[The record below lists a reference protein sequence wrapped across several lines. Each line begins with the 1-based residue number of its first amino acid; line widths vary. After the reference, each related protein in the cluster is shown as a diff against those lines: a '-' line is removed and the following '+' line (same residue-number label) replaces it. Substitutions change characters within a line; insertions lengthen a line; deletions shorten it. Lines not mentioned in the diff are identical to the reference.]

1 MERLITTHTLRK
13 TCQPTPLW
21 QLTAPQQLGTEKLLM
36 AVPGAWQGHARMDGF
51 RGVGTYTKE
60 MTLAGNVR
68 FLFGGAGGAA
78 RVFLDGQELLQEKAA
93 DGSFA
98 CLAEG
103 LDWGKHCLRVDVD
116 SSRGDVDCG
125 GLTRPVTVEQLGSA
139 WLRKLHAEPFRQGR
153 LWKLRVQAEVSSLCE
168 EDQQVEV
175 ELKAAGVELRWR
187 GKHLPARGT
196 LTLTGELPML
206 GVKSWEPARPV
217 LYPLHAVLWQEG
229 VPADDLMERIGFRE
243 APEALLRG
251 REPEDF
257 LPDEEAPLTELV
269 QQVQQLK
276 ARGCTAVRLPWHAC
290 APRLLDLCDQCGL
303 LVLPQGGAAEDTL
316 HPCVVQA

>member
-36 AVPGAWQGHARMDGF
+36 AVPGVWQGHARMDGF

-125 GLTRPVTVEQLGSA
+125 GLTRAVTVEQLGSA

-187 GKHLPARGT
+187 GKHLPARGA

-229 VPADDLMERIGFRE
+229 VPADDLMERIGFRD

-251 REPEDF
+251 CEPEDF
-257 LPDEEAPLTELV
+257 LPEEGAPLTELV

>member
-36 AVPGAWQGHARMDGF
+36 AVPGVWQGHARMDGF

-98 CLAEG
+98 CLVEG

-251 REPEDF
+251 CEPEDF
-257 LPDEEAPLTELV
+257 LPDEGAPLTELV

-276 ARGCTAVRLPWHAC
+276 TRGCTAVRLPWHAC

-303 LVLPQGGAAEDTL
+303 LVLPQGGAAEAPL

>member
-21 QLTAPQQLGTEKLLM
+21 QLAAPQRLGTEKLLM
-36 AVPGAWQGHARMDGF
+36 AVPGAWQGHGRMDGF
-51 RGVGTYTKE
+51 QGVGIYTKE

-78 RVFLDGQELLQEKAA
+78 RVLLDGQELAQEQAA

-103 LDWGKHCLRVDVD
+103 LDWGKHCLRVEID
-116 SSRGDVDCG
+116 SRRGDVVCG
-125 GLTRPVTVEQLGSA
+125 GLTRPVTVEQLGNA
-139 WLRKLHAEPFRQGR
+139 WLRRLHAQAFRQGR
-153 LWKLRVQAEVSSLCE
+153 LWKLRVQAEVSSLCD

-175 ELKAAGVELRWR
+175 ELRAAGAELRWR
-187 GKHLPARGT
+187 GKRLAARET
-196 LTLTGELPML
+196 LTLTGELPVL
-206 GVKSWEPARPV
+206 GGRLWRPDKPV

-243 APEALLRG
+243 AAEKLLQG
-251 REPEDF
+251 QTTAEF
-257 LPDEEAPLTELV
+257 LPDDGAPLTELV

-276 ARGCTAVRLPWHAC
+276 AQGYAAVRLPWHAC

-303 LVLPQGGAAEDTL
+303 LVLPQGSAGEDTL

>member
-21 QLTAPQQLGTEKLLM
+21 QLTAPQHLGTEKLLM
-36 AVPGAWQGHARMDGF
+36 AVPGVWQGHARMDGF

-229 VPADDLMERIGFRE
+229 VPADDLMECIGFRE

-251 REPEDF
+251 CEPEDF
-257 LPDEEAPLTELV
+257 LPDEGAPLTELV

-276 ARGCTAVRLPWHAC
+276 TRGCTAVRLPWHAC

>member
-36 AVPGAWQGHARMDGF
+36 AVPGVWQGHARMDGF

-98 CLAEG
+98 CLVEG

-251 REPEDF
+251 CEPEDF
-257 LPDEEAPLTELV
+257 LPDEGAPLTELV

-276 ARGCTAVRLPWHAC
+276 TRGCTAVRLPWHAC

>member
-21 QLTAPQQLGTEKLLM
+21 QLTAPQHLGTEKLLM
-36 AVPGAWQGHARMDGF
+36 AVPGVWQGHARMDGF

-251 REPEDF
+251 CEPEDF
-257 LPDEEAPLTELV
+257 LPDEGAPLTELV

-276 ARGCTAVRLPWHAC
+276 MRGCTAVRLPWHAC